1 MAQAP
6 ATPTQVSSRRQA
18 GNDIYTALVSISLA
32 LVVGTLAFVLYRCD
46 ELLGTP
52 LPGFMS

>member
-1 MAQAP
+1 MAQTP
-6 ATPTQVSSRRQA
+6 ASPTSVSARRQA
-18 GNDIYTALVSISLA
+18 GNDIFTAMVSISLV
-32 LVVGTLAFVLYRCD
+32 LVVGTLAFVIYRCN